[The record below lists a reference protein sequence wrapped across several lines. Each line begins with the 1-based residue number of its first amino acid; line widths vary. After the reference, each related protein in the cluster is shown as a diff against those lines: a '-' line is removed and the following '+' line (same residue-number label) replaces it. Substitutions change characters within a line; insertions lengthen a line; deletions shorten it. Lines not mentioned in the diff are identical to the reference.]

1 MAVNLSPPID
11 PVAEHRVFTGAVA
24 HAAVAP
30 DAEPDV
36 AALPGIGWP
45 TFQASANAGGATPLF
60 RRERLRDFVP
70 VVDVLLVAVARGD
83 RGVGE
88 CEDLILGRA
97 LAVVVDD
104 GQLELRVGIALGRG
118 LAPPVDCLRIVPR
131 YTLALGVQQSQV
143 VLRRRIALL
152 GRFSEPRDGLHVVLL
167 YAVAGRVD
175 NSQFL
180 FRVGVALRRCLADP
194 RDALRLVLRIPVA
207 ELVHPPD
214 PVLGFGVAAFRQ
226 RAIFVGGGDVVLLA
240 QCLVAFLEAGDGG
253 GGAQQ
258 D

>member
-1 MAVNLSPPID
+1 MA
-11 PVAEHRVFTGAVA
+11 A
-24 HAAVAP
+24 
-30 DAEPDV
+30 DAEPDA

-45 TFQASANAGGATPLF
+45 TFQASANAVALAPLF

-83 RGVGE
+83 RRIGE
-88 CEDLILGRA
+88 CGDLVLGRA

-104 GQLELRVGIALGRG
+104 GQLELRVGIALHRG
-118 LAPPVDCLRIVPR
+118 LAPPVDGLRIVLR
-131 YTLALGVQQSQV
+131 YALALGVHQSQV
-143 VLRRRIALL
+143 VLRRRIAVL

-175 NSQFL
+175 DSQLL
-180 FRVGVALRRCLADP
+180 FRVDVALRRCLADP
-194 RDALRLVLRIPVA
+194 RDALRLVLRISVA

-226 RAIFVGGGDVVLLA
+226 RAIFVGGGDVILLA
-240 QCLVAFLEAGDGG
+240 QRLVAFLEAGDGG

-258 D
+258 N